1 MHCNTGNA
9 THRLKSVKS
18 THFRAV
24 VCFGFQFAHG
34 NQSFQE
40 AAFQKAHRS
49 LAVKTSVRIGQDQFE
64 GNGEARHVHGEGPAG
79 TPAGVEADHLGR
91 LFVQGSK
98 QLKG

>member
-1 MHCNTGNA
+1 MHDNAENA
-9 THRLKSVKS
+9 TRGFRSVKKI

-34 NQSFQE
+34 HQSFQQ
-40 AAFQKAHRS
+40 AAFQEAHRS
-49 LAVKTSVRIGQDQFE
+49 LAVETSVRIGQDQFE

-91 LFVQGSK
+91 NVCAGGQNS
-98 QLKG
+98 